1 MLGEKKAVCNNCSH
15 YSDGLG
21 EKGYCKL
28 YHHNISVPE
37 RVCSRYE
44 MKKRKIY
51 DFRRATEEKKDAE
64 KVEKYAQDTRRLSYM
79 TGIVELIVLSI
90 VSIIISFLFGR
101 SVVLLPI
108 SSYAKILAIL
118 FMTFVFILFIRF
130 LVMMLRKY
138 RKAAFIV
145 YTVLTLALLILFGVN
160 FYNVWLFVTDFVEEA
175 VKFVFFDVFGF

>member
-1 MLGEKKAVCNNCSH
+1 
-15 YSDGLG
+15 
-21 EKGYCKL
+21 
-28 YHHNISVPE
+28 
-37 RVCSRYE
+37 
-44 MKKRKIY
+44 
-51 DFRRATEEKKDAE
+51 
-64 KVEKYAQDTRRLSYM
+64 M

-108 SSYAKILAIL
+108 PSYAKILAIL
-118 FMTFVFILFIRF
+118 FMTFVFVLFIRF